1 MQTIG
6 LEIQLNEENLKRLLH
21 RYHFKE
27 SDFAQLSAL
36 SRVLQSL
43 IQPRAYYIWKREEAP
58 VSYEDYAVVFLSLGN
73 GVDALQEICL
83 EKEAVTEG
91 YMIECLASELLFMA
105 YQECVRQLQAERG
118 KWAEKIDFLGDTYPL
133 ELMEKLYM
141 DFEGIPITFNAQ
153 YVLQPKKSV
162 VFLLPMIPMQEGRE
176 NASCHICQNC
186 KNTSCILRDETVT
199 ESAQAE
205 EEISFGRK
213 LPFSTAI
220 NTYGYQ
226 RIFGKKGLMHIYC
239 GDGKGKTT
247 AAAGLALRAA
257 AAGEKVV
264 FAQFMKGGRSGEVV
278 TLSQLE
284 QVTILRSE
292 KNFPFYEEMTEL
304 QKAEL
309 TDIHNAILEEL
320 TARVNDGNCGLA
332 VLDEI
337 TYPWNWGLI
346 DIEKL
351 QSFLQNAKGR
361 AEVVCTGRD
370 PADFLLEQADYITEM
385 KCIRHPFEKGVA
397 AREGVEY

>member
-1 MQTIG
+1 
-6 LEIQLNEENLKRLLH
+6 
-21 RYHFKE
+21 
-27 SDFAQLSAL
+27 
-36 SRVLQSL
+36 
-43 IQPRAYYIWKREEAP
+43 
-58 VSYEDYAVVFLSLGN
+58 
-73 GVDALQEICL
+73 
-83 EKEAVTEG
+83 
-91 YMIECLASELLFMA
+91 
-105 YQECVRQLQAERG
+105 
-118 KWAEKIDFLGDTYPL
+118 
-133 ELMEKLYM
+133 
-141 DFEGIPITFNAQ
+141 
-153 YVLQPKKSV
+153 
-162 VFLLPMIPMQEGRE
+162 
-176 NASCHICQNC
+176 
-186 KNTSCILRDETVT
+186 
-199 ESAQAE
+199 
-205 EEISFGRK
+205 
-213 LPFSTAI
+213 
-220 NTYGYQ
+220 
-226 RIFGKKGLMHIYC
+226 MHIYC